1 MSYSQVH
8 LWHIALTGPLLA
20 YIGYKKEETPKIA
33 NHMLVA
39 LALSILFAVRLPS
52 YKLNQR
58 NVILLVHYL
67 IWIPLFLYVGLSDKI
82 NHYLYYLLLVL
93 GIVAILYHINKL
105 YKLYAN

>member
-8 LWHIALTGPLLA
+8 LWHIALTGPLLT

-39 LALSILFAVRLPS
+39 LALSILFTVRLPS

-58 NVILLVHYL
+58 NMILLAHYL
-67 IWIPLFLYVGLSDKI
+67 IWIPFFLYIGISDKI
-82 NHYLYYLLLVL
+82 NHNIYYILLVL
-93 GIVAILYHINKL
+93 GIIAIIYHITKLVKL
-105 YKLYAN
+105 YS